1 MGATKIPDADFKTMD
16 ICRFKDLRGRM
27 DDLSEKLNKKIV
39 NIKDNIEAIKKNS
52 HK

>member
-27 DDLSEKLNKKIV
+27 DDLSENFKKEI
-39 NIKDNIEAIKKNS
+39 ISIKKDIETIT
-52 HK
+52 